1 MSTAYFYHSDEDYLS
16 YLAKVR
22 LKESIN
28 HWVSLLIDAELITLT
43 QASKIIS
50 RVIEQHITNT
60 YLIDWYKPNSSLGK
74 ALLIDTIKNHCKKM
88 NINHEQVIAYLLLA
102 E

>member
-1 MSTAYFYHSDEDYLS
+1 MTYYYHSDEDYLS

-28 HWVSLLIDAELITLT
+28 HWVSLLVDTELVTLK

-60 YLIDWYKPNSSLGK
+60 YLSNWNNPNSSLGK